1 MTVKTEFIVSAEDQ
15 SKGAFDS
22 VRKNAGEMA
31 ADVREGLNTVALSF
45 GAAASAAAVAGAAMI
60 KSGIDSAR
68 EIDNLSRVAGAGVEE
83 FQRMAFGAKSLGI
96 EQDKLADII
105 KDTNDKLGDFL
116 TTGGG
121 AAADFFENIAP
132 KVGVT
137 AEQFRNLSGPD
148 ALQLYYDSLQK
159 ANLSQQEL
167 TFYMEAIASDA
178 TALIP
183 LLKDGGEAMGEQAK
197 QADALGIVL
206 TKIDVEK
213 LKQAGGAMDQVQ
225 AAFGGFGNQ
234 IAVKFS
240 PVVTA
245 LSEKVL
251 QVVRDMG
258 GFGEISQKVF
268 NGVISGVGFVADAA
282 HGLKAVWK
290 GIEVAVL
297 FAAEQITAVWAKVA
311 QSIQNVVNGSID
323 IVNILIEKANMLPG
337 VSLETIQKVDSGFV
351 KTLATIKEE
360 TAIAAQNARNEV
372 TKILNEPMPSEGIKK
387 WTETAVLVSTEAAK
401 AAADSAASGSLVG
414 GSAPTGG
421 NAQSGDEDPEIT
433 AMQQRIEQLKILK
446 DAQLASEMESEQLAY
461 LQRLE
466 MLRVNFENNTIPTLE
481 QYHAL
486 VEGVANKHE
495 QNLTKIS
502 AKGLSDREKFLAKS
516 GKDQTKQVFGDLA
529 NITAG
534 VANHNKG
541 LFELNKAAGIAN
553 AIINTYEGVS
563 KSLSAYPMP
572 LAAVMAAAHLASG
585 MAQVA
590 AIKSTQFGSGSAGA
604 TSVGGAPVTTAPSNI
619 AQAATTQEAAQE
631 KPQTVYINIEPDA
644 NYNGRQLRQL
654 MEQLSEQAGFNVKFG
669 T

>member
-31 ADVREGLNTVALSF
+31 AEVREGLNTVALSF

-234 IAVKFS
+234 LAVQFS

-245 LSEKVL
+245 LSNEVL
-251 QVVRDMG
+251 DLVRDMG
-258 GFGEISQKVF
+258 GFGEISAKAFNVVIEGAGYAANVVHGLGVVWDGVKVIVAGGIEWALRYF
-268 NGVISGVGFVADAA
+268 EVVETGIRWLLDKIPGVEVSTDSAIGNLRQSLTNVREDFTNKLKGSLLEPLPYEGVI
-282 HGLKAVWK
+282 
-290 GIEVAVL
+290 
-297 FAAEQITAVWAKVA
+297 
-311 QSIQNVVNGSID
+311 
-323 IVNILIEKANMLPG
+323 
-337 VSLETIQKVDSGFV
+337 
-351 KTLATIKEE
+351 
-360 TAIAAQNARNEV
+360 
-372 TKILNEPMPSEGIKK
+372 K
-387 WTETAVLVSTEAAK
+387 WTEDATRIATEAAR
-401 AAADSAASGSLVG
+401 AAAETSAMGSLVG

-421 NAQSGDEDPEIT
+421 NAQAEGDEDPELT

-486 VEGVANKHE
+486 VEGVASKHE

-619 AQAATTQEAAQE
+619 AQNAQAATTQEAVQE

>member
-31 ADVREGLNTVALSF
+31 AEVREGLNTVALSF
-45 GAAASAAAVAGAAMI
+45 GAAASAAAVAAGAMI

-68 EIDNLSRVAGAGVEE
+68 EIDNLSRVSGSSVEQ
-83 FQRMAFGAKSLGI
+83 FQRMAFGAKAFGV

-183 LLKDGGEAMGEQAK
+183 LLKDGGEAMSEQAR

-206 TKIDVEK
+206 SKIDVEK

-234 IAVKFS
+234 LAVQFS
-240 PVVTA
+240 PIVTA
-245 LSEKVL
+245 LSNEVL
-251 QVVRDMG
+251 DLVRDMG
-258 GFGEISQKVF
+258 GFGEISAKAFNVVIQGAGYASNVVHGLGVVWDGVKVIVAGGIEWALRYF
-268 NGVISGVGFVADAA
+268 EIVETGIRWLLDKIPGVEVSTDSAIGNLRQSLTNVREDFTNELKGSLLEPLPYDGVIKWAEDA
-282 HGLKAVWK
+282 
-290 GIEVAVL
+290 
-297 FAAEQITAVWAKVA
+297 TR
-311 QSIQNVVNGSID
+311 
-323 IVNILIEKANMLPG
+323 
-337 VSLETIQKVDSGFV
+337 
-351 KTLATIKEE
+351 
-360 TAIAAQNARNEV
+360 IA
-372 TKILNEPMPSEGIKK
+372 
-387 WTETAVLVSTEAAK
+387 TEAARN
-401 AAADSAASGSLVG
+401 AAETSAMGTLVG

-421 NAQSGDEDPEIT
+421 NAQAEGEEDPELT

-466 MLRVNFENNTIPTLE
+466 MLRLNFEEGTIPTLE
-481 QYHAL
+481 AYHSL
-486 VEGVANKHE
+486 VEGVASKHE
-495 QNLTKIS
+495 ANLTKIT
-502 AKGLSDREKFLAKS
+502 AKGLSDREKFSAKS

-541 LFELNKAAGIAN
+541 MFELNKAAGIAN

-590 AIKSTQFGSGSAGA
+590 AIKSQQFGSTSAGA

-619 AQAATTQEAAQE
+619 SQLPQTQTAEAVQE

>member
-31 ADVREGLNTVALSF
+31 AEVREGLNTVALSF

-234 IAVKFS
+234 LAVQFS

-245 LSEKVL
+245 LSNEVL
-251 QVVRDMG
+251 DLVRDMG
-258 GFGEISQKVF
+258 GFGEISAKAFNVVIEGAGYAANVVHGLGVVWDGVKVVVAGGIEWALRYF
-268 NGVISGVGFVADAA
+268 EVVETGIRWLLDKIPGVEVSTDSAIGNLRQSLTNVREDFTNELKGSLLEPLPYEGVIKWAEDA
-282 HGLKAVWK
+282 
-290 GIEVAVL
+290 
-297 FAAEQITAVWAKVA
+297 TR
-311 QSIQNVVNGSID
+311 
-323 IVNILIEKANMLPG
+323 
-337 VSLETIQKVDSGFV
+337 
-351 KTLATIKEE
+351 
-360 TAIAAQNARNEV
+360 IA
-372 TKILNEPMPSEGIKK
+372 
-387 WTETAVLVSTEAAK
+387 TEAARN
-401 AAADSAASGSLVG
+401 AAETSAMGTLVG
-414 GSAPTGG
+414 GSAPAGG
-421 NAQSGDEDPEIT
+421 NAQAEGEEDPELT

-466 MLRVNFENNTIPTLE
+466 MLRLNFEEGTIPTLE
-481 QYHAL
+481 AYHSL

-619 AQAATTQEAAQE
+619 AQNAQATTTQEAVQE

>member
-31 ADVREGLNTVALSF
+31 AEVREGLNTVALSF

-234 IAVKFS
+234 LAVQFS
-240 PVVTA
+240 PIVTA
-245 LSEKVL
+245 LSNEVL
-251 QVVRDMG
+251 DLVRDMG
-258 GFGEISQKVF
+258 GFGEISAKAFNVVIEGAGYAANVVHGLGVVWDGVKVIVAGGIEWALRYF
-268 NGVISGVGFVADAA
+268 EVVETGIRWLLDKIPGVEVSTDSAIGNLRQSLTNVREDFTNKLKGSLLEPLPYEGVI
-282 HGLKAVWK
+282 
-290 GIEVAVL
+290 
-297 FAAEQITAVWAKVA
+297 
-311 QSIQNVVNGSID
+311 
-323 IVNILIEKANMLPG
+323 
-337 VSLETIQKVDSGFV
+337 
-351 KTLATIKEE
+351 
-360 TAIAAQNARNEV
+360 
-372 TKILNEPMPSEGIKK
+372 K
-387 WTETAVLVSTEAAK
+387 WTEDATRIATEAAR
-401 AAADSAASGSLVG
+401 AAAETSAMGSLVG

-421 NAQSGDEDPEIT
+421 NAQAEGDEDPELT

-486 VEGVANKHE
+486 VEGVASKHE

-619 AQAATTQEAAQE
+619 AQNAQAATTQEAVQE